1 MALDVHIFFVCE
13 NLWWISLKEYVK
25 ISTQYVK
32 CTIIILTKS
41 LTKAQG
47 ILNEWNQHITN
58 KYLIACNEWIVC
70 VCGGGGGGG
79 ADCDGFVV
87 HDGYKTFLISFI
99 FLDSCFIFMFSQSD
113 RLI

>member
-1 MALDVHIFFVCE
+1 MDVHIFFVWE

-70 VCGGGGGGG
+70 VWGGGRIAMGLLYMM
-79 ADCDGFVV
+79 DIKHFW
-87 HDGYKTFLISFI
+87 FLLYFFI
-99 FLDSCFIFMFSQSD
+99 RVLFFMFSQSD
-113 RLI
+113 RWI